1 MALLTTLDPYILLE
15 VQEASL
21 PLLASV
27 EKRVLRDFCTRT
39 KIWIGDITAFNTVA
53 NTQTYAVTPP
63 SNSEVVRFERVRFNG
78 VPLEPITE
86 NDLDASDSAWETQT
100 GTPTHYFSRDGMG
113 LSLFPI
119 PSLIGQV
126 TARASLRPSAATD
139 SFPDFLNTYLDH
151 ITAGVKAALMLM
163 PMVAWHNAQVGS
175 TYAAIYEAGVNSASA
190 NAFHALTKARRRTVP
205 QFF

>member
-1 MALLTTLDPYILLE
+1 M
-15 VQEASL
+15 
-21 PLLASV
+21 LASV

-100 GTPTHYFSRDGMG
+100 GTPTHYFSRDGIG
-113 LSLFPI
+113 LSFFPI
-119 PSLIGQV
+119 PSLVGQV
-126 TARASLRPSAATD
+126 AARASLRPSAATD

-163 PMVAWHNAQVGS
+163 PIVAWHNAQVGA
-175 TYAAIYEAGVNSASA
+175 TYAAIYEAGVSSASA
-190 NAFHALTKARRRTVP
+190 NAFHGLTKARRRPVP